1 MTQLKT
7 IAEMSTKLLLI
18 ALIGLVLLIAGD
30 LFFSSGCG
38 KRRQEKLA
46 VEENKD
52 SIIHALYQAR
62 ISDKEELIRHLQE
75 DVEWYEEKLKANDKK
90 AVVVKQQAHEKINRV
105 DSFVDSDILRYLS
118 DYENDSR
125 SGPPA
130 PQPDQK

>member
-1 MTQLKT
+1 
-7 IAEMSTKLLLI
+7 MSAKVFIVCVCLF
-18 ALIGLVLLIAGD
+18 VLLMVFTGISDFG
-30 LFFSSGCG
+30 GCG